1 MGKDETGDEGASKV
15 PCSDLYA
22 GPRPF
27 SEPETQA
34 IEDYMKLHH
43 GKFDV
48 YISFHSYG
56 HYFLFPYGGT
66 IEKAPNFDELEAI
79 GNATRDD
86 LATYDGIVYTVG
98 STHDALY
105 TATGSSVDHVY
116 VNHGIKI
123 AYTYEMR
130 GNGKY
135 GNFGF
140 FLPAEFIIP
149 NAIEVVGSF
158 ESFVKKAREFGY
170 LIRK

>member
-1 MGKDETGDEGASKV
+1 MQRN
-15 PCSDLYA
+15 P
-22 GPRPF
+22 
-27 SEPETQA
+27 
-34 IEDYMKLHH
+34 

-66 IEKAPNFDELEAI
+66 IVKAPNFNELEAI
-79 GNATRDD
+79 GNATRDQ
-86 LATYDGIVYTVG
+86 LETFDGIVYTVG

-116 VNHGIKI
+116 ARHGIKI
-123 AYTYEMR
+123 GYTFEMR

-135 GNFGF
+135 GNYGF
-140 FLPAEFIIP
+140 FLPAEFILP
-149 NAIEVVGSF
+149 NAIELVSSF

-170 LIRK
+170 LVRK